1 MEHLLGTRHYAKGW
15 RRESHGQSDLMPC
28 MTEENK
34 DDRGACG
41 FPRRS
46 LLIREG
52 GRLGPDGECGEQHSR
67 PREAL
72 AELGGVAGPP
82 HLGEGNATCARS
94 VFSGVGLGE
103 LSCVLGSG
111 LWT

>member
-34 DDRGACG
+34 GDRGACG

-52 GRLGPDGECGEQHSR
+52 VDLGQMENAGNSIPG
-67 PREAL
+67 REAL

>member
-1 MEHLLGTRHYAKGW
+1 MTGSLWVPQEKPADQ
-15 RRESHGQSDLMPC
+15 RR
-28 MTEENK
+28 
-34 DDRGACG
+34 
-41 FPRRS
+41 
-46 LLIREG
+46 

-82 HLGEGNATCARS
+82 HLGEGNATCSRS
-94 VFSGVGLGE
+94 VFSDVGLGE